1 MTTATEVQGKLSTH
15 EAVCAE
21 RYASINAR
29 LKRLEGILLAAAGSI
44 IVALGAIAWQV
55 AQT

>member
-1 MTTATEVQGKLSTH
+1 MTTANEVGSKLSTH

-21 RYASINAR
+21 RYGSINAR
-29 LKRLEGILLAAAGSI
+29 LRRLESILLAAAGSI

>member
-1 MTTATEVQGKLSTH
+1 MTTANEVGSKLSTH

-29 LKRLEGILLAAAGSI
+29 LRRLEGILLAAAGMI
-44 IVALGAIAWQV
+44 IMSLAAIAWQV